1 MLILSTLEVLPPTH
15 HLLLFTALFMQ
26 GYKKPD
32 AYIAAQGNFL

>member
-1 MLILSTLEVLPPTH
+1 MLILSTLEVLPPT

-32 AYIAAQGNFL
+32 AYIAAQGKFL